1 MRARDAINVF
11 ITTGETTY
19 DFTDGILN
27 IDIVRGVDEYQSIAQ
42 VPDVGQLTLVSRN
55 ELLDPNVTSAVRFNS
70 KIEVY
75 AKKEE
80 LGESVLIY
88 RGFITDIN
96 VEYRPKNQ
104 PPLITINAIDQIGI
118 LQRHKF
124 TSSFRSY
131 LISTYGLDGVSLTE
145 LFTALTTGYFAATG
159 KIEIQNF
166 SGTTSLMENHSPGT
180 LIEGKAALKSGDIAY
195 DFIVDLMQT
204 NVSQMHIRPDGS
216 IYVYP
221 YFKHDP
227 DYFYYPTGYPEGPSV
242 EFKSDGTGYSYET
255 ILIDD
260 GFDRTINQV
269 LIRNLD
275 REYLFDPYSGQYD
288 NVDSETTWG
297 VYNSTASIDEWNT
310 SGLELRTLIN
320 NNTDKVEAT
329 FSRLASNIL
338 QIDGDS
344 TIEAKI
350 ISWDA
355 LGSNSPDPLIDPMF
369 KYNVH
374 VYHEVTDLITIDKWY
389 EVCGIRHS
397 INEGNWT
404 ITYILKK
411 NKFDI
416 MRQFIPNYSPT
427 INLSPLTGNTNTVFT
442 ASVAGYP
449 SGEQEKVRWQLAS
462 TLGSEYFPPY
472 VFDVPS
478 HSNPAN
484 GRVVSW
490 NYDPGTGK
498 TYAGAGIKKI
508 RAWIENAAGWTLFA
522 NKTIEV
528 TAAQPVAN
536 FSYLIDDVGGVQFTD
551 LSYDADTWY
560 WEFGDSTT
568 STLQN
573 PYKVFATSGT
583 KSVKLTIS
591 NGVLTDDI
599 TKTLTINAIPVNVKW
614 VKAVFK
620 GTQTRAN
627 SSSPWNKELPLQ
639 VTDFFL
645 DGDYYAD
652 IWHAT
657 ASPKPIVGTVMAS
670 DAFATPQEYTPWTG
684 LAPIPPGW
692 TTSYGSEPWLWLIT
706 SQYNTDSFM
715 QITPLITN
723 SGNTREI
730 DIEVYI
736 MLPNASTGI
745 DGVRSMFTVSKNY
758 GGQDVFYELG
768 KTYEQIKIYFSG
780 NPTTSMTTI
789 KSDTTS
795 WTQVGYIQ
803 PTDITQTQIDQ
814 NYFYRAMTA
823 IVPLPLKKTS

>member
-1 MRARDAINVF
+1 MRAKDAINVF

-42 VPDVGQLTLVSRN
+42 VPDVGQLVLLSRN
-55 ELLDPNVTSAVRFNS
+55 ELLDPNVTDAVRFNS

-88 RGFITDIN
+88 RGFITNIN

-131 LISTYGLDGVSLTE
+131 LISTYGTDGVSLTE
-145 LFTALTTGYFAATG
+145 LFTALTTGYFASTG

-227 DYFYYPTGYPEGPSV
+227 DYFYYPTGYPEGPNV

-269 LIRNLD
+269 LIKNLD
-275 REYLFDPYSGQYD
+275 KEYLFDPYSGQYD

-297 VYNSTASIDEWNT
+297 VYNSAVSIDEWNT
-310 SGLELRTLIN
+310 SGLELRTVIN

-374 VYHEVTDLITIDKWY
+374 VYHKVTDLITIDKWY

-427 INLSPLTGNTNTVFT
+427 ISLSPLTGNTNTIFT

-449 SGEQEKVRWQLAS
+449 SGQQEKVRWQLAS

-560 WEFGDSTT
+560 WEFGDGTT
-568 STLQN
+568 STVQN
-573 PYKVFATSGT
+573 PYKVFATSGS

-591 NGVLTDDI
+591 NGVLTANI
-599 TKTLTINAIPVNVKW
+599 TKTFTINAIPVNVKW

-645 DGDYYAD
+645 EGDYYAD
-652 IWHAT
+652 IFHAT

-715 QITPLITN
+715 QITPLVTN

-745 DGVRSMFTVSKNY
+745 DAVRSMFTVSKNY
-758 GGQDVFYELG
+758 GGQNVFYELG

-814 NYFYRAMTA
+814 NYFYRYMTP